1 MSDGFP
7 TRHASSQ
14 QLYAYWQ
21 GQRDGRPA
29 PLRSAIEPV
38 HFAKL
43 LGDTFLLDASRT
55 TEFPFRLAGTG
66 LCANFGR
73 ELTGDNFLSIWQ
85 GADRE
90 TLATTLRTIARNAS
104 VAVVE
109 IAGRTERG
117 NTVPIE
123 MLLMPVSQDGR
134 RNDRILGLFSPLE
147 RPYWL
152 GMQRIVRQQ
161 VLSLRW
167 LAPEASLPTAT
178 SIATRPLPAL
188 PRRPEPARP
197 TTPVQ
202 SAGRRHRHLVVL
214 DGGRD

>member
-1 MSDGFP
+1 MSDEFP

-21 GQRDGRPA
+21 GQRAGRPA

-43 LGDTFLLDASRT
+43 LGDIFLLDASHT
-55 TEFPFRLAGTG
+55 TAFPFRLAGTG

-73 ELTGDNFLSIWQ
+73 ELTGDDFLSIWQ
-85 GADRE
+85 GTDRE
-90 TLATTLRTIARNAS
+90 PLATTLRTIARNAS
-104 VAVVE
+104 VAIVE
-109 IAGRTERG
+109 IAGQTERG
-117 NTVPIE
+117 NTVSVE
-123 MLLMPVSQDGR
+123 MLLLPISQDGR

-152 GMQRIVRQQ
+152 GMQPIVRQQ

-167 LAPEASLPTAT
+167 LEPEASLSTAT
-178 SIATRPLPAL
+178 SIAARAHPAVL
-188 PRRPEPARP
+188 RTPEPASP
-197 TTPVQ
+197 TTPAQ
-202 SAGRRHRHLVVL
+202 PSGRRHHHLVVL

>member
-1 MSDGFP
+1 MSDGSP

-55 TEFPFRLAGTG
+55 TAFPFRLAGTG

-73 ELTGDNFLSIWQ
+73 ELTGNDFLSIWQ
-85 GADRE
+85 GADRD
-90 TLATTLRTIARNAS
+90 TLATTLRTIAQNAC

-117 NTVPIE
+117 NTAPIE

-134 RNDRILGLFSPLE
+134 HNDRILGLFSPLE

-167 LAPEASLPTAT
+167 LEPEVSVPTAT
-178 SIATRPLPAL
+178 SIATRSLPAL
-188 PRRPEPARP
+188 SRRPEPARP
-197 TTPVQ
+197 TTPAQ
-202 SAGRRHRHLVVL
+202 PAGRRHHHLVVL

>member
-1 MSDGFP
+1 MSDGSP

-43 LGDTFLLDASRT
+43 LGDTFLLDASHT
-55 TEFPFRLAGTG
+55 TAFPFRLAGTG

-73 ELTGDNFLSIWQ
+73 ELTGDDFLSIWQ

-109 IAGRTERG
+109 IAGQTQRG
-117 NTVPIE
+117 NTVPVE
-123 MLLMPVSQDGR
+123 MLLMPVSQDGQR
-134 RNDRILGLFSPLE
+134 HDRILGLFSPLE

-152 GMQRIVRQQ
+152 GMKPIVRQQ
-161 VLSLRW
+161 VLGLRW
-167 LAPEASLPTAT
+167 LKPEASVPAAA
-178 SIATRPLPAL
+178 SIAIRPHPAL
-188 PRRPEPARP
+188 LRKPEPASP
-197 TTPVQ
+197 DTPAQ
-202 SAGRRHRHLVVL
+202 PAGRRHHHLVVL
-214 DGGRD
+214 DGGRG